1 MTEHNALFYHEIMLV
16 YNYDN
21 TASQFCIILWKLKR
35 KRQCNNVWVLAKT
48 ANWYEIFTTKASQKV
63 YALLTHNQIKNI
75 SIFIAQLRL

>member
-21 TASQFCIILWKLKR
+21 TGSQFCIILWKLKR
-35 KRQCNNVWVLAKT
+35 KRQSNIVWVLPKRAKR
-48 ANWYEIFTTKASQKV
+48 YEIFTIKASQKV

-75 SIFIAQLRL
+75 SIFTAQL